1 MSLRKRTLLLTLL
14 TALILVVSL
23 TLATRMIL
31 FNSFNN
37 IEANIT
43 KKNAQAAWAAL
54 QSELDHLEGSVL
66 DWGPW
71 DDTYQFLSHN
81 NDSYIENNLIDETF
95 INLNLNFIVF
105 LDKDGEIFYSKAFNL
120 IEKKEDTTSE
130 RLLSE
135 LKNNPEIILQ
145 NDESAAC
152 SGIVL
157 LDDQIVLLA
166 STSILTSNLQGPSQG
181 TLVMGRFLDEAFIR
195 QLSELSKQRITLQR
209 IDQSTLPQDLSEAKS
224 TGESGEIGIR
234 YLSADEI
241 AGYVQVDDIYGN
253 PALLLEVTNTREIY
267 RQGQLTLFYFCL
279 EILLVGLVFCLV
291 VGLLIDKNI
300 LSRLDQLGEDFNQIG
315 IKGNIS
321 RRVKVA
327 GNDELSRLTI
337 QINNMLDNLE
347 HSDRARRESED
358 RYALVIR
365 GVNDGIWD
373 WYLNGNKI
381 YYSPQCKR
389 ILGHSDNEIGDSMDE
404 WFDRIHPDDIDY
416 VKSTLVAHLKQ
427 LTNHFEC
434 KHRMKHKSGKYIWVL
449 VRGAALWDE
458 AGVAYRMA
466 GSITDITAQVET
478 EDRLRYEA
486 LHDPLTKLPN
496 RVLFMEQVQ
505 HAIERTK
512 RHSDQIAAVLFMDL
526 DRFKLINDSLD
537 HISGDQMLIA
547 VSNRL
552 KQCLRPDDVV
562 SRFGGDEFGILLENL
577 TDINEAISIAD
588 RIQKEI
594 SKSVDLDGR
603 HVTTTASIG
612 IALTSKG
619 YTRAEDIIRDA
630 DTAAN
635 RAKANGKAR
644 TEIFDLTM
652 HNDSIELLKM
662 ETDLRNAIERQEFE
676 VYYQPIVSLSEGKI
690 SSVEALVR
698 WRHPERGLLTPADFL
713 ALAEETG
720 LIIAI
725 GEQVLYSA
733 CEQLGRWRD
742 LGWDDL
748 HLAVN
753 LSVRQ
758 LQMPD
763 LSKKIWDVLTLNG
776 LTSSSLQIEIT
787 ESTAMRNFT
796 LIDSQLKKLVDM
808 GVKLSIDDFGAGYS
822 SFGYLKRFPFENLK
836 IDQTFINDILDDE
849 DVQAIVTAII
859 AMGHILN
866 LNVIAEGVETN
877 QQMEFLRQQLCDE
890 VQGYLI
896 SRPLPAEGITRLLN
910 EKIVVG

>member
-1 MSLRKRTLLLTLL
+1 MQS
-14 TALILVVSL
+14 AL
-23 TLATRMIL
+23 
-31 FNSFNN
+31 
-37 IEANIT
+37 
-43 KKNAQAAWAAL
+43 AAL
-54 QSELDHLEGSVL
+54 QSELDYLEGSVL

-81 NDSYIENNLIDETF
+81 NDYYIENNLIDETF
-95 INLNLNFIVF
+95 INLNLNFMVF
-105 LDKDGEIFYSKAFNL
+105 LDKDGEIFYSKAFDL
-120 IEKKEDTTSE
+120 IEGQEDSVNE

-135 LKNNPEIILQ
+135 LRNNPRIILLG
-145 NDESAAC
+145 DESAAC

-157 LDDQIVLLA
+157 LEDQIVLLA

-195 QLSELSKQRITLQR
+195 QLSELLKQRITIHR
-209 IDQSTLPQDLSEAKS
+209 IDQSSFPQDLGEAKS
-224 TGESGEIGIR
+224 TSQSGVIEIR

-241 AGYVQVDDIYGN
+241 AGYVQVDDIYGH

-267 RQGQLTLFYFCL
+267 RQGQLTLLYFAL
-279 EILLVGLVFCLV
+279 AILLVGLVFCLV
-291 VGLLIDKNI
+291 VGLSIDKNI
-300 LSRLDQLGEDFNQIG
+300 LSRLDQLGKDFNQIG

-321 RRVKVA
+321 RRVKVI
-327 GNDELSRLTI
+327 GNDELSKLTI

-358 RYALVIR
+358 RYALVVR

-389 ILGHSDNEIGDSMDE
+389 ILGHNDNEIGDSMDE
-404 WFDRIHPDDIDY
+404 WFDRIHPDDIDH
-416 VKSTLVAHLKQ
+416 VKATLVAHLKQ
-427 LTNHFEC
+427 ITNHYES

-449 VRGAALWDE
+449 VKGAALWDE

-537 HISGDQMLIA
+537 HISGDKMLIA
-547 VSNRL
+547 ISDRL
-552 KQCLRPDDVV
+552 KQCLRPEDVI

-577 TDINEAISIAD
+577 IDISEAINVAD

-594 SKSVDLDGR
+594 SKSVDLEGH

-612 IALTSKG
+612 IAVTSKG

-630 DTAAN
+630 DTATN
-635 RAKANGKAR
+635 RAKTNGKAR
-644 TEIFDLTM
+644 TEIFDLAM
-652 HNDSIELLKM
+652 HSDSIELLKM

-676 VYYQPIVSLSEGKI
+676 VYYQPIVSLAEGKI
-690 SSVEALVR
+690 SSVEALIR

-733 CEQLGRWRD
+733 CEQLRLWRD
-742 LGWDDL
+742 AGWTDL
-748 HLAVN
+748 RLAVN

-763 LSKKIWDVLTLNG
+763 LSEKIRDVLTLNG
-776 LTSSSLQIEIT
+776 LTSSSLQVEIT

-808 GVKLSIDDFGAGYS
+808 GVKISIDDFGTGYS
-822 SFGYLKRFPFENLK
+822 SFGCLKRFPFENLK
-836 IDQTFINDILDDE
+836 IDQIFINDILNDE
-849 DVQAIVTAII
+849 DAQAIVTAII

-866 LNVIAEGVETN
+866 LNVIAEGVETD
-877 QQMEFLRQQLCDE
+877 QQMDFLRLQLCDE

-896 SRPLPAEGITRLLN
+896 SHPLPAEGITRLFN